1 MKNILIIVTSHCNL
15 FNTDNKTGL
24 WIGEFTE
31 PYYEFIDAGFKIT
44 IASPKGGDPPIDNLS
59 QLTENITA
67 SNRRYQDDLQAQ
79 QALMNSLRLDAITGF
94 DYDAIFLPGGH
105 GPMFDL
111 ASNETCASL
120 ILEFIKSKKP
130 IAAVCHGPAA
140 LLKAA
145 HLDKKILSG
154 KRITAFS
161 NMEEKLAMRSDNIP
175 YYLEDKLKE
184 LGADYC
190 SSPIPFIPHVE
201 RDGLLITGQ
210 NPLSA
215 GPTAKAL
222 IKVLQKN

>member
-1 MKNILIIVTSHCNL
+1 MKNILIIVTSHSRL
-15 FNTDNKTGL
+15 LNTDTKTGL

-44 IASPKGGDPPIDNLS
+44 IASPEGGNPPIDSMS
-59 QLTENITA
+59 QLTENLTA
-67 SNRRYQDDLQAQ
+67 SNRRFQDDVQAQ
-79 QALMNSLRLDAITGF
+79 QALKNSLRLNAITAS
-94 DYDAIFLPGGH
+94 DYDALFLPGGH

-111 ASNETCASL
+111 ASNETCAAL
-120 ILEFIKSKKP
+120 ILDFINNEKP

-140 LLKAA
+140 LLKVAQ
-145 HLDKKILSG
+145 LDNTILSG

-161 NMEEKLAMRSDNIP
+161 NTEEKLAMRSDNIP

-190 SSPIPFIPHVE
+190 SSPIPFISHVE
-201 RDGLLITGQ
+201 RDGFLITGQ

-222 IKVLQKN
+222 IKVLQKS